1 MLFSILPYS
10 DHKRPY
16 LTKLNMKSKK
26 IKRPRVKERI
36 LELWNRGMCV
46 ADIAR
51 LLHMDILYVA
61 NKLKYYGEIPKDLF

>member
-1 MLFSILPYS
+1 
-10 DHKRPY
+10 
-16 LTKLNMKSKK
+16 MKTKK

-51 LLHMDILYVA
+51 RLRMDILYVA